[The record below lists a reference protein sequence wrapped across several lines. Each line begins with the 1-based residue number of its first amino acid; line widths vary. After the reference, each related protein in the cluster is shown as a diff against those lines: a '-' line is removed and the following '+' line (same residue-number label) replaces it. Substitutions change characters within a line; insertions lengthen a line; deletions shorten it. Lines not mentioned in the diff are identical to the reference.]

1 MCASLGH
8 PLACRAG
15 PFAARRKFQHRQRS
29 PRCAASGDG
38 GGRGGGSS
46 GGGSGGGDGSG
57 GGRRRTFPLPL
68 LYAAVW
74 AVGTEA
80 LAALQYQEAVGRDAE
95 RRAELF
101 GGGRAGRARHQQRQR
116 AKLDPEAPAV
126 SIIVP
131 TLNEEAGLA
140 RTLRCLQHGLQPAA
154 AEVIVVDGGSSDR
167 TVQVARRCGARVVQA
182 GRGRARQMNAGAA
195 AASGDIFV
203 FAHADTT
210 PPRTLVE
217 VVRRTLARPAIVLG
231 AFRPV
236 IEYEGQPLRFFS
248 ANNTMKT
255 YYGPLL
261 LRPLSFLRGLRCL
274 FGDQTLFCRAD
285 DFRRVGGYDSR
296 LPIMEDADLCMRM
309 HMAGPADRPGRR
321 GQVLQVNSVPNRT
334 SGRRLASWGSL
345 HATVVHVAI
354 GMSWYC
360 GATPEQLRGIYNRMY
375 TDAFR

>member
-195 AASGDIFV
+195 AASGRVQAAGARPAAARLRTAAALQRPAPRSQSDCDVGLPAGSLGPYTLDVLLLLPVPPTSLPAGDIFV

-236 IEYEGQPLRFFS
+236 I
-248 ANNTMKT
+248 
-255 YYGPLL
+255 
-261 LRPLSFLRGLRCL
+261 
-274 FGDQTLFCRAD
+274 
-285 DFRRVGGYDSR
+285 
-296 LPIMEDADLCMRM
+296 
-309 HMAGPADRPGRR
+309 
-321 GQVLQVNSVPNRT
+321 
-334 SGRRLASWGSL
+334 
-345 HATVVHVAI
+345 
-354 GMSWYC
+354 
-360 GATPEQLRGIYNRMY
+360 GA
-375 TDAFR
+375 